1 MHRRKPTK
9 RLGVKPLHPQALRA
23 QYPIVASTLNILIV
37 KLSSLGDVVHTMPA
51 VQDIRRA
58 LPQAKIDWVVEPGFA
73 KLVER
78 CEGVHRVIPCAIR
91 SWRKHWWRASTR
103 AAWQAFQADLAKVRY
118 DAVID
123 CQGLTKSALVA
134 RCAQLTQTG
143 KRYAMANRSAGSG
156 YEAPTRW
163 LADVA
168 VQVPTQVHAVDRA
181 RILCALALGYPQ
193 STDLWCFRL
202 LAQSNIAGAAT
213 KVIAFIHGSSRND
226 KCWNEA
232 HWVQLG
238 KQLQAQGYAIALLH
252 GSDEEE
258 QRSVRLAGA
267 LGSAA
272 PVLSSPEAAQG
283 GAVQV
288 WPRMPLDALT
298 DRLALCAGA
307 IGVDSGLSH
316 VAVALDLPHV
326 QLYNFDTAWR
336 TGPIDLPC
344 QCSVFAQQGPTVQQV
359 WDAWCQV
366 LACSHARAFGQM
378 PPADKAH
385 A

>member
-1 MHRRKPTK
+1 
-9 RLGVKPLHPQALRA
+9 
-23 QYPIVASTLNILIV
+23 LNILIV

-58 LPQAKIDWVVEPGFA
+58 LPHAKIDWVVEPGFA
-73 KLVER
+73 ALVAR

-103 AAWQAFQADLAKVRY
+103 AAWQAFQADLATVKY

-123 CQGLTKSALVA
+123 CHGLTKSALVA
-134 RCAQLTQTG
+134 RCAQLTRTG

-168 VQVPTQVHAVDRA
+168 VQVPTQIHAVDRA
-181 RILCALALGYPQ
+181 RLLCAKALGYVQPIG
-193 STDLWCFRL
+193 SWHFGL
-202 LAQSNIAGAAT
+202 LAKPNIAGAAHKT
-213 KVIAFIHGSSRND
+213 IAFIHGSSRAD
-226 KCWNEA
+226 KCWSEA
-232 HWVQLG
+232 HWVQMG

-258 QRSVRLAGA
+258 QRSVRIAKA
-267 LGSAA
+267 LGKTA
-272 PVLSSPEAAQG
+272 
-283 GAVQV
+283 QV
-288 WPRMPLDALT
+288 WPRLPLDALT

-316 VAVALDLPHV
+316 VAVALGLPHV

-336 TGPIDLPC
+336 TGPLDLPH
-344 QCSVFAQQGPTVQQV
+344 QCIVFAQQEPTVQQV
-359 WDAWCQV
+359 WDAWCRVQ
-366 LACSHARAFGQM
+366 ARA
-378 PPADKAH
+378 PASVDAVP

>member
-1 MHRRKPTK
+1 
-9 RLGVKPLHPQALRA
+9 
-23 QYPIVASTLNILIV
+23 LNILIV

-58 LPQAKIDWVVEPGFA
+58 LPHAKIDWVVEPGFA
-73 KLVER
+73 SLVAR

-103 AAWQAFQADLAKVRY
+103 AAWQAFQADLAQVQY

-134 RCAQLTQTG
+134 RCAQLTKTG

-181 RILCALALGYPQ
+181 RLLCAQALGYAQP
-193 STDLWCFRL
+193 SDAWHFGL
-202 LAQSNIAGAAT
+202 LAQSNVAGAASKT
-213 KVIAFIHGSSRND
+213 IAFIHGTSRAD
-226 KCWNEA
+226 KCWSEA

-238 KQLQAQGYAIALLH
+238 KQILGSGYAIALLH

-258 QRSVRLAGA
+258 RRSVRIAQALSAGA
-267 LGSAA
+267 LAQRSAA
-272 PVLSSPEAAQG
+272 QTQNS
-283 GAVQV
+283 AVQV
-288 WPRMPLDALT
+288 WPRLPLDALT

-336 TGPIDLPC
+336 TGPISLLR
-344 QCSVFAQQGPTVQQV
+344 QCSVFAQPQPTVQQV
-359 WDAWCQV
+359 WDAWCQALARPRASAPGQV
-366 LACSHARAFGQM
+366 LSANLARA
-378 PPADKAH
+378 
-385 A
+385 

>member
-1 MHRRKPTK
+1 
-9 RLGVKPLHPQALRA
+9 
-23 QYPIVASTLNILIV
+23 LNILIV

-58 LPQAKIDWVVEPGFA
+58 LPHAKIDWVVEPGFA

-103 AAWQAFQADLAKVRY
+103 AAWQAFQADLAAVKY

-134 RCAQLTQTG
+134 RCAQLTQKG

-168 VQVPTQVHAVDRA
+168 LQVPTQVHAVDRA
-181 RILCALALGYPQ
+181 RILCAQALGYPQ
-193 STDLWCFRL
+193 PADVWHFGL
-202 LAQSNIAGAAT
+202 LAQSNIAGAAIKT
-213 KVIAFIHGSSRND
+213 IAFIHGSSRAD
-226 KCWNEA
+226 KCWSEA

-238 KQLQAQGYAIALLH
+238 SQLQAQGYAIALLH
-252 GSDEEE
+252 GNDEEE
-258 QRSVRLAGA
+258 QRSARIAQA
-267 LGSAA
+267 LGGS
-272 PVLSSPEAAQG
+272 VLQNSSEQVRG
-283 GAVQV
+283 GSFPLHGSAVQV
-288 WPRMPLDALT
+288 WPRLPLDALT

-336 TGPIDLPC
+336 TGPIHLPG

-366 LACSHARAFGQM
+366 LARSQTKAPVLRPSAGT
-378 PPADKAH
+378 AH

>member
-1 MHRRKPTK
+1 M
-9 RLGVKPLHPQALRA
+9 
-23 QYPIVASTLNILIV
+23 NILIV

-58 LPQAKIDWVVEPGFA
+58 LPHAKIDWVVEPGFA
-73 KLVER
+73 KLVDC

-103 AAWQAFQADLAKVRY
+103 VAWQAFQTDLATVKY

-143 KRYAMANRSAGSG
+143 KRYALANRSAGSG

-181 RILCALALGYPQ
+181 RILCAQALGYPQ
-193 STDLWCFRL
+193 PTDLWRFGL
-202 LAQSNIAGAAT
+202 LAKANIAGAAIKT
-213 KVIAFIHGSSRND
+213 IAFIHGTSRSD
-226 KCWNEA
+226 KCWSEG

-238 KQLQAQGYAIALLH
+238 KQLQTQGYAIALLH

-258 QRSVRLAGA
+258 QRSVRIAQA
-267 LGSAA
+267 LGGAA
-272 PVLSSPEAAQG
+272 AAQG
-283 GAVQV
+283 GAKQPQSSAAQV
-288 WPRMPLDALT
+288 WPRMALDALT

-336 TGPIDLPC
+336 TGPLDLPR
-344 QCSVFAQQGPTVQQV
+344 QRSVFAKPEPTVQQV
-359 WDAWCQV
+359 WDAWCQL
-366 LACSHARAFGQM
+366 LASPRTSAPGQVPSANPVHA
-378 PPADKAH
+378 
-385 A
+385 

>member
-1 MHRRKPTK
+1 
-9 RLGVKPLHPQALRA
+9 
-23 QYPIVASTLNILIV
+23 LNILIV

-58 LPQAKIDWVVEPGFA
+58 LPHAKIDWVVEPGFA

-103 AAWQAFQADLAKVRY
+103 AAWQAFQADLATVKY

-134 RCAQLTQTG
+134 RCAQLTKTG

-181 RILCALALGYPQ
+181 RILCAKALGYVQPLG
-193 STDLWCFRL
+193 SWHFGL
-202 LAQSNIAGAAT
+202 LAQSNIAGAASKT
-213 KVIAFIHGSSRND
+213 IAFIHGSSRAD
-226 KCWNEA
+226 KCWSEA
-232 HWVQLG
+232 HWAQLG

-258 QRSVRLAGA
+258 QRSVRLAKA
-267 LGSAA
+267 LGKTA
-272 PVLSSPEAAQG
+272 
-283 GAVQV
+283 QV
-288 WPRMPLDALT
+288 WPRMALDALT
-298 DRLALCAGA
+298 DRLALCVGA

-336 TGPIDLPC
+336 TGPLDLPR
-344 QCSVFAQQGPTVQQV
+344 QRSVFAQPEPTPGQV

-366 LACSHARAFGQM
+366 QAPLPALANQPTA
-378 PPADKAH
+378 
-385 A
+385 

>member
-1 MHRRKPTK
+1 
-9 RLGVKPLHPQALRA
+9 
-23 QYPIVASTLNILIV
+23 LNILIV

-58 LPQAKIDWVVEPGFA
+58 LPHAHIDWVVEPGFA

-78 CEGVHRVIPCAIR
+78 CEGVRRVIPCAMR
-91 SWRKHWWRASTR
+91 TWRKHWWRDSTR
-103 AAWQAFQADLAKVRY
+103 AAWQAFQADLATVQY

-134 RCAQLTQTG
+134 RCAKLKATG

-168 VQVPTQVHAVDRA
+168 IQVPLQVHAVDRA
-181 RILCALALGYPQ
+181 RLVCAEALGYALPLK
-193 STDLWCFRL
+193 LWHFGL
-202 LAQSNIAGAAT
+202 LAQSNSAQPAM
-213 KVIAFIHGSSRND
+213 KNVAFIHGTSRAD
-226 KCWNEA
+226 KGWSES

-238 KQLQAQGYAIALLH
+238 KLLQAKSYRVALVH
-252 GSDEEE
+252 GNDEEAE
-258 QRSVRLAGA
+258 RSARIAQA
-267 LGSAA
+267 LGGTA
-272 PVLSSPEAAQG
+272 
-283 GAVQV
+283 QV
-288 WPRMPLDALT
+288 WPRMPLDAVV
-298 DRLALCAGA
+298 DHLAGCAGA

-336 TGPIDLPC
+336 TGPVRMPR
-344 QCSVFAQQGPTVQQV
+344 QRSVFTQPQPSVQQV

-366 LACSHARAFGQM
+366 QQGTSAPTDAPSA
-378 PPADKAH
+378 
-385 A
+385 

>member
-1 MHRRKPTK
+1 
-9 RLGVKPLHPQALRA
+9 
-23 QYPIVASTLNILIV
+23 
-37 KLSSLGDVVHTMPA
+37 MPA

-58 LPQAKIDWVVEPGFA
+58 LPQAQIDWVVEPGFA
-73 KLVER
+73 PLVAR
-78 CEGVHRVIPCAIR
+78 CEGVRRVIPCAIR

-103 AAWQAFQADLAKVRY
+103 AAWQAFQTDLATVQY

-123 CQGLTKSALVA
+123 CQGLTKSAIVA
-134 RCAQLTQTG
+134 RCAQLTPTG

-168 VQVPTQVHAVDRA
+168 VQVPMQVHAVDRA
-181 RILCALALGYPQ
+181 RLLCAKALGYAQPVD
-193 STDLWCFRL
+193 SWNFGL
-202 LAQSNIAGAAT
+202 LAQSNIEIEAIK
-213 KVIAFIHGSSRND
+213 KVAFIHGTSRTD
-226 KCWNEA
+226 KCWSES

-238 KQLQAQGYAIALLH
+238 HQLQAKGYAIALLH

-258 QRSVRLAGA
+258 QRSGRIAKA
-267 LGSAA
+267 LGNAA
-272 PVLSSPEAAQG
+272 
-283 GAVQV
+283 QV

-316 VAVALDLPHV
+316 VAVALDLAHV

-336 TGPIDLPC
+336 TGPQDLPR
-344 QCSVFAQQGPTVQQV
+344 QRSVFAQPEPTVQHV

-366 LACSHARAFGQM
+366 QVQARA
-378 PPADKAH
+378 PAAAPVDALS

>member
-1 MHRRKPTK
+1 
-9 RLGVKPLHPQALRA
+9 
-23 QYPIVASTLNILIV
+23 LNILIV

-58 LPQAKIDWVVEPGFA
+58 MPHAQIDWVVEPGFA

-103 AAWQAFQADLAKVRY
+103 VAWQAFQADLATVRY

-134 RCAQLTQTG
+134 RCAQLSPTG

-168 VQVPTQVHAVDRA
+168 VQVPAHVHAVDRA
-181 RILCALALGYPQ
+181 RLLCAQGLDYTQP
-193 STDLWCFRL
+193 TDAWRFGL
-202 LAQSNIAGAAT
+202 LAQSNIAGAASKT
-213 KVIAFIHGSSRND
+213 IAFIHGTSRAD
-226 KCWNEA
+226 KCWSEG

-238 KQLQAQGYAIALLH
+238 KQLQTQGYAIALLH

-258 QRSVRLAGA
+258 QRSVRIAQA
-267 LGSAA
+267 LGAA
-272 PVLSSPEAAQG
+272 EAAIDGAAQVQSS
-283 GAVQV
+283 AVQV
-288 WPRMPLDALT
+288 WPRLPLDALT
-298 DRLALCAGA
+298 DRLARCAGA

-316 VAVALDLPHV
+316 MAVALNLPHV

-336 TGPIDLPC
+336 TGPAGLPR
-344 QCSVFAQQGPTVQQV
+344 QRSVFAQPEPGVQQV
-359 WDAWCQV
+359 WQAWCQV
-366 LACSHARAFGQM
+366 QEPSPALAGALA
-378 PPADKAH
+378 A
-385 A
+385 

>member
-1 MHRRKPTK
+1 MPKCKLRRIE
-9 RLGVKPLHPQALRA
+9 L
-23 QYPIVASTLNILIV
+23 ASHVRHLNILIV

-58 LPQAKIDWVVEPGFA
+58 LPHAKIDWVVEPGFA
-73 KLVER
+73 ALVAR

-103 AAWQAFQADLAKVRY
+103 AAWQAFQADLAAVQY

-123 CQGLTKSALVA
+123 CHGLTKSALVA

-168 VQVPTQVHAVDRA
+168 VQVPAQVHAVDRA
-181 RILCALALGYPQ
+181 RLLCATALGYAQP
-193 STDLWCFRL
+193 TDAWCFGL
-202 LAQSNIAGAAT
+202 LAQSNDAQAAIKT
-213 KVIAFIHGSSRND
+213 IAFIHGTSRAD
-226 KCWNEA
+226 KCWSQS

-238 KQLQAQGYAIALLH
+238 KRLQTQGYTIALLH

-258 QRSVRLAGA
+258 QRSVRIAQAIGAGTPA
-267 LGSAA
+267 KHGAVQA
-272 PVLSSPEAAQG
+272 QSS
-283 GAVQV
+283 AVQV
-288 WPRMPLDALT
+288 WPRLALDALT
-298 DRLALCAGA
+298 DRLARCAGA

-316 VAVALDLPHV
+316 MAVALDLPHV

-336 TGPIDLPC
+336 TGPVGLPR
-344 QCSVFAQQGPTVQQV
+344 QRSVFAQPEPSVQQA
-359 WDAWCQV
+359 WDVWCQV
-366 LACSHARAFGQM
+366 QEPLPALADALSA
-378 PPADKAH
+378 
-385 A
+385 

>member
-1 MHRRKPTK
+1 
-9 RLGVKPLHPQALRA
+9 
-23 QYPIVASTLNILIV
+23 LNILIV

-58 LPQAKIDWVVEPGFA
+58 LPHAKIDWVVEPGFA
-73 KLVER
+73 ALVAR

-103 AAWQAFQADLAKVRY
+103 AAWQAFQADLATVKY

-134 RCAQLTQTG
+134 RCAQLTQKG

-168 VQVPTQVHAVDRA
+168 VQVPTQIHAVDRA
-181 RILCALALGYPQ
+181 RLLCAQALGYVQPAGV
-193 STDLWCFRL
+193 WHFGL
-202 LAQSNIAGAAT
+202 LAQSNIAGAASKT
-213 KVIAFIHGSSRND
+213 IAFIHGSSRAD
-226 KCWNEA
+226 KCWSEV

-238 KQLQAQGYAIALLH
+238 KRLQAQGYAIALLH
-252 GSDEEE
+252 GSDDEE
-258 QRSVRLAGA
+258 QRSVRIGKA
-267 LGSAA
+267 LGKTA
-272 PVLSSPEAAQG
+272 
-283 GAVQV
+283 QV

-336 TGPIDLPC
+336 TGPLDLPR
-344 QCSVFAQQGPTVQQV
+344 QRSVFAQPEPRVQQV

-366 LACSHARAFGQM
+366 QARA
-378 PPADKAH
+378 PASADAIP

>member
-1 MHRRKPTK
+1 
-9 RLGVKPLHPQALRA
+9 
-23 QYPIVASTLNILIV
+23 LNILIV

-58 LPQAKIDWVVEPGFA
+58 LPQARIDWVVEPGFA
-73 KLVER
+73 PLVAR
-78 CEGVHRVIPCAIR
+78 CEGVRRVIPCAIR
-91 SWRKHWWRASTR
+91 TWRKHWWRDSTR
-103 AAWQAFQADLAKVRY
+103 AAWQAFQADLAAVPY

-123 CQGLTKSALVA
+123 CQGLTKSAIVA
-134 RCAQLTQTG
+134 RCTQLTQTG

-168 VQVPTQVHAVDRA
+168 LQVPTRVHAVDRA
-181 RILCALALGYPQ
+181 RILCAQALGYAQP
-193 STDLWCFRL
+193 TDMWHFGL
-202 LAQSNIAGAAT
+202 LAQSNIAGAALKT
-213 KVIAFIHGSSRND
+213 IAFIHGSSRAD
-226 KCWNEA
+226 KCWSEPK
-232 HWVQLG
+232 WVQLG
-238 KQLQAQGYAIALLH
+238 KQLQVQGYAIALLH

-258 QRSVRLAGA
+258 QRSLRIAQA
-267 LGSAA
+267 LGGTAVSPSSAA
-272 PVLSSPEAAQG
+272 QVQS

-288 WPRMPLDALT
+288 WPRLPLDALT

-336 TGPIDLPC
+336 TGPLHLAR
-344 QCSVFAQQGPTVQQV
+344 QCSVFAQPEPAVQQV
-359 WDAWCQV
+359 WEAWCQV
-366 LACSHARAFGQM
+366 LTRRRTSAPARVPSAN
-378 PPADKAH
+378 PAH